1 MLKTPLPALPGRNK
15 QMCLSG
21 RPYRHMGVLGTSK
34 LYKIRK
40 SIFTF
45 TPQVGDIAQAHSQLF
60 CGMKLGRK
68 FLQWLGTQIILRCDP
83 ILSEQPGSVE

>member
-1 MLKTPLPALPGRNK
+1 
-15 QMCLSG
+15 
-21 RPYRHMGVLGTSK
+21 MGVLGTSK

-60 CGMKLGRK
+60 CDMKLGRM
-68 FLQWLGTQIILRCDP
+68 FLQWLGT
-83 ILSEQPGSVE
+83 